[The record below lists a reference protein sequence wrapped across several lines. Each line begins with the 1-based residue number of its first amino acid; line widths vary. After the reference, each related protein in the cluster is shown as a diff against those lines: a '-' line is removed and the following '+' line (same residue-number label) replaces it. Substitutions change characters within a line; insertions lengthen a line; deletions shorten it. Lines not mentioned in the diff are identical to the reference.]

1 MHQVILTIVEKGRAE
16 AVIDAAVKA
25 GSHGGSIINARGS
38 GVHETASLFGFSVEP
53 EKELVLILAEDTRVR
68 DIVAQIST
76 DLRLDEPGN
85 GIIFVQDLARVRGLY
100 QANG

>member
-53 EKELVLILAEDTRVR
+53 EKELVLILTEDTRVR

-85 GIIFVQDLARVRGLY
+85 GIVFVQDLARVRGLY

>member
-53 EKELVLILAEDTRVR
+53 EKELVLILAKDTRVR

-85 GIIFVQDLARVRGLY
+85 GIVFVQDLARVRGLY

>member
-85 GIIFVQDLARVRGLY
+85 GIVFVQDLARVRGLY

>member
-25 GSHGGSIINARGS
+25 GSQGGSIINARGS

-85 GIIFVQDLARVRGLY
+85 GIVFVQDLARVRGLY